1 MNVKAINGNQVTV
14 QNSWG
19 NQMNVSRDIVESMHS
34 ADHYEREVFMNMTN
48 LAEVLQL
55 VKDNVFTVQFRTNP
69 REEDAV
75 EALVDV
81 NMTDLEDPL
90 KISKLAKE
98 IIEGRQVKKI
108 CHMIEVEN
116 NLGRSLVID
125 LSANSENKFRQIDH
139 RSIEFIIFKNVKYT
153 LKKGAKSQDLDER
166 EDKNALLWDKDSLN
180 VGDWFSGTK
189 YFKAISDNGKEVIC
203 ESQG

>member
-1 MNVKAINGNQVTV
+1 
-14 QNSWG
+14 
-19 NQMNVSRDIVESMHS
+19 MNVSRDIVESMHS

-98 IIEGRQVKKI
+98 IIQGRQVKKI

-180 VGDWFSGTK
+180 VGDWFSGTR